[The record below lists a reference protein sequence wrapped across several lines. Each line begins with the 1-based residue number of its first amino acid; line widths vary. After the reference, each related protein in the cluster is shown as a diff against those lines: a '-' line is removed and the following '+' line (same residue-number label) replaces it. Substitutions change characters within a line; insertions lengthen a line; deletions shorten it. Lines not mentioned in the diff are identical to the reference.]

1 MILKMLACCLGLSK
15 RESHIEEVLQPDS
28 VSILSASCC
37 DPSSAP
43 KDEELKRNVNAAMEK
58 LNQCEPVC
66 FETITGAQAGIRGLS
81 GKLDT
86 KQQRL
91 VDTVIQLFQTQG
103 MSVFPMLIVDGRIAY
118 YGGVPTVGM
127 ISEKLR
133 ARAAKAAQ
141 PAAQSHE

>member
-43 KDEELKRNVNAAMEK
+43 RDEELKRNLDAAMQQ
-58 LNQCEPVC
+58 LNQRDPVC
-66 FETITGAQAGIRGLS
+66 VETITGAQGGIRGLA
-81 GKLDT
+81 GKLDA

-91 VDTVIQLFQTQG
+91 VDTVVHLFQTEG
-103 MSVFPMLIVDGRIAY
+103 LSVFPMLIVSGRIAY
-118 YGGVPTVGM
+118 YGGVPTVDM

-133 ARAAKAAQ
+133 ARAPKAAQ
-141 PAAQSHE
+141 PAAQNDE